1 MVWALALHQCGR
13 VRLPNL
19 TSYLGRVYSVLRTER
34 FFSGYSGFPLF
45 SKTNIWL
52 DLRSLLIS
60 VSPISA
66 QALERLYTY
75 TSFLFPFLS
84 CINDID
90 EIRMTLNFTCWKNWN
105 NYKAADNIDRY
116 TWFGLTLT
124 RCFPNLP
131 WKTATTEMEIFCLRE
146 MFNTWNLFAFFDH
159 KVSVQWRI
167 VNRYCGARRSRK

>member
-1 MVWALALHQCGR
+1 MWPGSITKFDVISGSCLFSSPHREVFL
-13 VRLPNL
+13 L
-19 TSYLGRVYSVLRTER
+19 VLR
-34 FFSGYSGFPLF
+34 FPLF

-75 TSFLFPFLS
+75 SSFLFPFLS

-90 EIRMTLNFTCWKNWN
+90 EIRMTLNFTCWKKWN
-105 NYKAADNIDRY
+105 NNKAADNIDKY

-146 MFNTWNLFAFFDH
+146 MFNTWNLFAFWPQSQRTMANF
-159 KVSVQWRI
+159 
-167 VNRYCGARRSRK
+167 